1 MLKPEKK
8 NKPESTALIS
18 LVVASADIKGLMK
31 NWANLNNNQKKDIV
45 GLHFVGADSTQA
57 QHKKEEQNLPVQ
69 SLFKTISINIKKEV
83 CVLWSCISICAASML
98 RIKKI
103 KKNA

>member
-31 NWANLNNNQKKDIV
+31 NWANLNNNQKDIV
-45 GLHFVGADSTQA
+45 GLHFVGADSTKV
-57 QHKKEEQNLPVQ
+57 QHKKEEQNVPVQ
-69 SLFKTISINIKKEV
+69 SLFKTISINIKKIV
-83 CVLWSCISICAASML
+83 CVLWTCKSICAASML

-103 KKNA
+103 KKDA